1 MDEMSI
7 YSMFD
12 DELTFRFEG
21 NAYELSA
28 NGAVYCDA
36 SAREAMGLEAGKTG
50 DIDYT
55 QPEGQ
60 TWKIEDRSGTS
71 YLVFSEMAFPSAIC
85 HPSALGGS
93 FEIMALTADELY
105 LRLATD
111 VDAWYF
117 RFTVKNNR

>member
-1 MDEMSI
+1 
-7 YSMFD
+7 MFD
-12 DELTFRFEG
+12 DELIFRFEG

-28 NGAVYCDA
+28 HGAVYCDA

-60 TWKIEDRSGTS
+60 TWKIEDRSGTP

-117 RFTVKNNR
+117 RFTVKK

>member
-1 MDEMSI
+1 
-7 YSMFD
+7 
-12 DELTFRFEG
+12 
-21 NAYELSA
+21 
-28 NGAVYCDA
+28 
-36 SAREAMGLEAGKTG
+36 MGLEAGKTG

-60 TWKIEDRSGTS
+60 TWKIEDRNGTS

-117 RFTVKNNR
+117 RFTVKK

>member
-1 MDEMSI
+1 MP
-7 YSMFD
+7 
-12 DELTFRFEG
+12 TNCR
-21 NAYELSA
+21 AH
-28 NGAVYCDA
+28 GAVYCDA

-60 TWKIEDRSGTS
+60 TWKIEDRAVHPTW
-71 YLVFSEMAFPSAIC
+71 YFPRWHSPARSVIRR
-85 HPSALGGS
+85 ALGGS

-117 RFTVKNNR
+117 RFTVKK